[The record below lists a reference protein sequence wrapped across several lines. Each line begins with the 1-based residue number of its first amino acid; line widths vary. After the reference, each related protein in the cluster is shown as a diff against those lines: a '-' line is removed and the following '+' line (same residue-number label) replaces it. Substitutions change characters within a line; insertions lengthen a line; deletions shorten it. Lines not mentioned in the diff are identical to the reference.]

1 MKGHSLAPKYEKHVK
16 GKKLALSFITVGELL
31 TWPRLKGWGEAKTKE
46 LESRITRAGV
56 IPYDEL
62 LCQTYADLRA
72 QLLKVGRPVP
82 DNDLWIAATAVRHSI
97 PLISHN
103 RKHYDEIP
111 GLILISETPKPLKA
125 QIHLEESS
133 PE

>member
-1 MKGHSLAPKYEKHVK
+1 MTTTTDATSNVDVVLVDTDVFSFLMKGHSLAPKYEKHVK

-72 QLLKVGRPVP
+72 QL
-82 DNDLWIAATAVRHSI
+82 HSFLRWEG
-97 PLISHN
+97 P
-103 RKHYDEIP
+103 YQTTTC
-111 GLILISETPKPLKA
+111 GLLQRQLGTRFR
-125 QIHLEESS
+125 
-133 PE
+133 